1 MVEKIKSLPDS
12 ELKVM
17 MVIWNNNKEIST
29 GEILSKLKDEV
40 NWKLSTLQI
49 ILSRLIDKG
58 FIKSEKIGRFN
69 YYFPLV
75 NPSRYTK
82 IETKNFVKKMYNNSS
97 KKLIAALIKDSN
109 DLTDEDIEEIK
120 KLLENEES
128 K

>member
-1 MVEKIKSLPDS
+1 MDEKIKSLPDS

-49 ILSRLIDKG
+49 ILSRLVDKG

>member
-49 ILSRLIDKG
+49 ILSRLVDKG

>member
-1 MVEKIKSLPDS
+1 MDEKIKSLPDS